1 MNRVAPVPDADAD
14 AAAGAG
20 EASRPQVTADIG
32 RGVIRLLTD
41 LGIAALP
48 ELPLTKG
55 RRVDVIGLGRDGA
68 IHVVEI
74 KSSRADFMTDRK
86 WPEYLE
92 FSEHFY
98 FAVAAGFP
106 LDLLPGDEGLILADR
121 FGAELVRP
129 ARHRPLTAA
138 RRKAVTLRFAR
149 LAAQRLAVPL
159 LAPATGVPAQ
169 PEPPSQPEPEE
180 PSP

>member
-1 MNRVAPVPDADAD
+1 MNRVAPLPDP
-14 AAAGAG
+14 AAGGG
-20 EASRPQVTADIG
+20 EGSRPQVTADIG

-48 ELPLTKG
+48 ELPLANG
-55 RRVDVIGLGRDGA
+55 RRVDVIGLGRDGG

-92 FSEHFY
+92 FAERFY
-98 FAVAAGFP
+98 FAVSAGFP
-106 LDLLPGDEGLILADR
+106 LDLLPADEGLILADR

-129 ARHRPLTAA
+129 ARHRPLGAA

-149 LAAQRLAVPL
+149 LAAQRLALPL
-159 LAPATGVPAQ
+159 LAPDSGLPLQ
-169 PEPPSQPEPEE
+169 PVPEE

>member
-1 MNRVAPVPDADAD
+1 MNRVAPLPEPATDAS
-14 AAAGAG
+14 

-32 RGVIRLLTD
+32 RGVVRLLTD

-48 ELPLTKG
+48 ELPLANG
-55 RRVDVIGLGRDGA
+55 RRVDVIGLGRDGG

-92 FSEHFY
+92 FAERFY
-98 FAVAAGFP
+98 FAVTVGFP
-106 LDLLPGDEGLILADR
+106 LDLLPEDEGLIIADR

-129 ARHRPLTAA
+129 ARHRPLPAA
-138 RRKAVTLRFAR
+138 RRKALTLRFAR
-149 LAAQRLAVPL
+149 LAAQRLVLPL
-159 LAPATGVPAQ
+159 LAPDAGVPPQ
-169 PEPPSQPEPEE
+169 PLPDD